1 MLSQIDP
8 RKLTPM
14 MQQYYEIKNK
24 FDDSILLFRL
34 GDFYEMF
41 FDDALIASKEL
52 EIVLTSRECG
62 LDDKAPMCGIPHHSS
77 ASYINKLVDKGYRV
91 ALCEQVQDPKEAEG
105 LVKREVVRIIS
116 PGMNLEDASNR
127 SHNYLLSIFEGELA
141 VGFSYIDISTGDIK
155 FTEVLKHNK
164 TSQQIIAD
172 EISKSSPSEII
183 INKDCEPNLLVYL
196 SEIKSIFVST
206 YDTFNKK
213 PQDLIKSLEKHF
225 KKSDLNIIKGKN
237 FALISITALIN
248 YVYSYEDLEL
258 KHFKAPVYID
268 NKKYMELDAQARYNL
283 DISINS
289 THENS
294 LIDLLDQTVTPMGS
308 RLLNTWIENPLVE
321 LDEILNRQSLVSE
334 FYDNLDTINEI
345 RFILEKVY
353 DIERILG
360 KLSYARANGRD
371 LNSLKLSISVL
382 PSLISLLEK
391 SNSKTLN
398 SLSIKMDSLEDIYK
412 LIDDSI
418 VEDAPITITEG
429 SLIKFGYSEELDRIR
444 DTSITG
450 QEKLKEYEALQK
462 EETGIKNLKIVY
474 NKNTGYFIDVT
485 KSNLDKIP
493 LEYHKVQTLTNSE
506 RFITT
511 ELKEIETMIFTSTDD
526 TFTLEESI
534 FNSIKNEIINDAS
547 RIQGVC
553 QVIAL
558 LDVSSTLGKIAFE
571 NNYCKPTFNSEKDL
585 FIKEGRHPMIENFIG
600 KLNFI
605 SNDIEFDEDNLIQ
618 IITGPNMSGK
628 STYLRQTALIIVMAQ
643 IGSFVPAQSANLS
656 IVDKV
661 FTRIGASDN
670 IIHGDSTF
678 MVEMK
683 EMANIISNA
692 SENSLL
698 LLDEVGR
705 GTSTYDGLSIAW
717 SIIEYI
723 SKHIKAK
730 TLFATHYQELTIL
743 NEKLPNVE
751 NFSIQVNEDD
761 NGIIFLYKINKGSS
775 SRSFGI
781 EVAKL
786 AGLPDSVLQRAYTIL
801 NSIEAN
807 SSFNINED
815 KLNRQIDFASHQKN
829 SLIKSL
835 KSIDINELTP
845 MDALKKLDSII
856 QNANM
861 IEDHYD

>member
-14 MQQYYEIKNK
+14 MQQYYEIKK
-24 FDDSILLFRL
+24 EFDDSILLFRL

-91 ALCEQVQDPKEAEG
+91 ALCEQVQNPKEAEG
-105 LVKREVVRIIS
+105 LVKREVVRIVS
-116 PGMNLEDASNR
+116 PGMNLDDASNR

-164 TSQQIIAD
+164 TSQQIVAD
-172 EISKSSPSEII
+172 ELSKSSPSEII
-183 INKDCEPNLLVYL
+183 INIDCEPSLLVYL
-196 SEIKSIFVST
+196 QDIKSIFVST
-206 YDTFNKK
+206 YETFNKQPK
-213 PQDLIKSLEKHF
+213 ELIKSLEKHF

-258 KHFKAPVYID
+258 KHFKAPIYID
-268 NKKYMELDAQARYNL
+268 NKKYMELDAQARFNL

-308 RLLNTWIENPLVE
+308 RLLNTWIENPLVD
-321 LDEILNRQSLVSE
+321 LDEILNRQNLVSE
-334 FYDNLDTINEI
+334 FYSNLETINEI
-345 RFILEKVY
+345 RFILDKVY

-371 LNSLKLSISVL
+371 LNSLKSSISVL
-382 PSLISLLEK
+382 PNLISLLME
-391 SNSKTLN
+391 SNSKLLN
-398 SLSIKMDSLEDIYK
+398 SLAVSMDSLEDIYK

-418 VEDAPITITEG
+418 VEDAPISISEG
-429 SLIKFGYSEELDRIR
+429 SLIKCGYSKELDSIR
-444 DTSITG
+444 NTSLTG
-450 QEKLKEYEALQK
+450 QERLKDYEALQR

-571 NNYCKPTFNSEKDL
+571 NNYCKPTFNSSKNLIIE
-585 FIKEGRHPMIENFIG
+585 EGRHPMIENFIG

-605 SNDIEFDEDNLIQ
+605 SNDIEFDESNLIQ

-628 STYLRQTALIIVMAQ
+628 STYLRQTALIVIMAQ
-643 IGSFVPAQSANLS
+643 IGSFVPAKSAELS

-751 NFSIQVNEDD
+751 NFSIQVDEDD

-801 NSIEAN
+801 SSIEAN

-815 KLNRQIDFASHQKN
+815 KLNRQLDFASHQKN

-835 KSIDINELTP
+835 KAIDINELTP
-845 MDALKKLDSII
+845 IEALKKLDSII